1 MTRGD
6 DGRWMEEGRD
16 GMVDLKGRGHEHSFS
31 GIRTDLV
38 HILALR
44 SKRRAFRYE
53 GKEVVGIM
61 CNS

>member
-1 MTRGD
+1 
-6 DGRWMEEGRD
+6 
-16 GMVDLKGRGHEHSFS
+16 MVDLKGRGHEHSFS